1 MELWLPI
8 NDNFQVS
15 NQGNVRRAR
24 DFKIMKP
31 WSTGIGYKKIQ
42 VGKDRE
48 RYRVHRLVCEA
59 WCLKPNDEY
68 LIVHHVNGDRADN
81 RAINLKWVTQK
92 ENVHLGKL
100 GNPPLLW

>member
-24 DFKIMKP
+24 DFKMMKP

-68 LIVHHVNGDRADN
+68 LIVHHVNGDRSDN